1 MTHAARAWRL
11 VWLFLLVP
19 PVVVHC
25 LAPPAPALAKKA
37 KAKSSAKNGQGDA
50 GAQLKVEYGA
60 EKLPIPVQE
69 MREAILSAVRAGRI
83 EELRH
88 AYDLNELKPDL
99 GAGPISD
106 PIAHWKKISG
116 DGEGREILA
125 VLAEILEA
133 GYVALPLGRDLENN
147 RVYVWPYFAEVPLD
161 RLSPAQEVEL
171 LRLVPP
177 AAAKEMKAARR
188 YTYWRIAIGAD
199 GTWHSLRKE
208 P

>member
-1 MTHAARAWRL
+1 
-11 VWLFLLVP
+11 VP
-19 PVVVHC
+19 PVIVHC
-25 LAPPAPALAKKA
+25 LAPPAPALAKDA
-37 KAKSSAKNGQGDA
+37 KAKSSTKYGQGDA
-50 GAQLKVEYGA
+50 GARPKVEYGTQ
-60 EKLPIPVQE
+60 KLPIPVQE
-69 MREAILSAVRAGRI
+69 MRESILSAVRAGRI

-99 GAGPISD
+99 GAGPTND

-125 VLAEILEA
+125 ALAEILET

-161 RLSPAQEVEL
+161 KLNPAQEVEL

-177 AAAKEMKAARR
+177 AAAKEMKKNRR
-188 YTYWRIAIGAD
+188 YAHWRIAIGAD
-199 GTWHSLRKE
+199 GTWHSFRKG

>member
-1 MTHAARAWRL
+1 
-11 VWLFLLVP
+11 
-19 PVVVHC
+19 
-25 LAPPAPALAKKA
+25 
-37 KAKSSAKNGQGDA
+37 
-50 GAQLKVEYGA
+50 
-60 EKLPIPVQE
+60 
-69 MREAILSAVRAGRI
+69 MREAILSAVRSGRI

-99 GAGPISD
+99 GIEMGSD
-106 PIAHWKKISG
+106 PIAHWKRISG

-125 VLAEILEA
+125 ALAEILETR
-133 GYVALPLGRDLENN
+133 YVALPLGRDLENN

-161 RLSPAQEVEL
+161 RLTPAQEVEL

-177 AAAKEMKAARR
+177 AAAKEMKKNRR
-188 YTYWRIAIGAD
+188 YTHWRIAIGAD